1 MCTFAGCPKGQIEE
15 LPIKVTCGDTLIKT
29 TTEGAGAHS
38 TVTSRR
44 QLSGDQVAMEGQS
57 GKVKRPLILPLFS
70 FGIAERRKTKDDGD
84 EGPSWPCTFPRVPPP
99 STPISV
105 AIANPKFSP

>member
-1 MCTFAGCPKGQIEE
+1 MDKCRMCIFARRPRGQIGE

-29 TTEGAGAHS
+29 TTEGAGARS

-57 GKVKRPLILPLFS
+57 GKVKRTPHTALVLIWHCREEEEK
-70 FGIAERRKTKDDGD
+70 GRWG
-84 EGPSWPCTFPRVPPP
+84 
-99 STPISV
+99 
-105 AIANPKFSP
+105 